1 VDYLGDRIGL
11 HTWTLD
17 TTPLADVLRIARE
30 TGYNAVE
37 LRHADF
43 QRCIDA
49 GMSNEA
55 VLEMIRASGLTVS
68 CVGLET
74 GMLFAQGSERQRLF
88 DSMDAMCGRAAALDC
103 EVMMVA
109 PCSNPATT
117 VKDAAR
123 NFAAGCDIARKHGL
137 LCALE
142 FGSRHPVVNRL
153 AVAREIVAL
162 ANKSNAGL
170 LIDTYHAQCVGD
182 GGRGF
187 ADVPAAEII
196 AFQFSDVPAGPQVT
210 AGAALDRLPPGKG
223 VVRWRE
229 VLQLLIEKGY
239 ARFLNYE
246 APNPALWSRPPDE
259 VAREGV
265 TAIRALLADA
275 ARI

>member
-1 VDYLGDRIGL
+1 MTSLTNRIGL

-37 LRHADF
+37 LRHTDF
-43 QRCIDA
+43 VRCMAA
-49 GMSNEA
+49 GMSNDE
-55 VLEMIRASGLTVS
+55 VLAMIRASGLTVS

-74 GMLFAQGSERQRLF
+74 GMLFARGIERKRLF
-88 DSMDAMCGRAAALDC
+88 DSMDVMCARAAALDC

-109 PCSNPATT
+109 PGSNPATT
-117 VKDAAR
+117 VKDAAN
-123 NFAAGCDIARKHGL
+123 NFAAGCEIAAKHGL

-162 ANKSNAGL
+162 ADKPNAGL

-187 ADVPAAEII
+187 EHVPVEEII
-196 AFQFSDVPAGPQVT
+196 AFQFSDVPAGPPG
-210 AGAALDRLPPGKG
+210 AGQALDRLPPGKG

-229 VLQLLIEKGY
+229 VLQLLMEKGY
-239 ARFLNYE
+239 ARYVNYE
-246 APNPALWSRPPDE
+246 APNPALWAMPPDE

-265 TAIRALLADA
+265 TRIRELIDA
-275 ARI
+275 AAS